1 MALIRQ
7 EVIMQ
12 SNIASRVAPMR
23 FPGMSLIAVTW
34 IMSQS
39 AVAAACAA
47 GGQAEVDRQIPA
59 KAERASEE
67 GATDPAAPAR
77 RWFADWA
84 SRSFAAASR
93 EPAPVPG
100 EQRVGEAILRIT
112 PASDIAAEWG
122 ALMADPERN
131 FTGAGSPVQRMI
143 EEAERVSP
151 LEARILRFSLGRRLI
166 AAGRSEL
173 AREVLLKALPT
184 EAAGPVRA
192 GDRPDGR
199 REPHTDAAS
208 SDPTRLDVEVLR
220 ALAAT
225 HRDTDRVKCAE
236 YLRAALETYRRLP
249 ARAQVLSGTA
259 VWNAAFVRANV
270 LSELGAHAEAA
281 ELLRWAYGELRL
293 ERSVDD
299 ERALVFVKAGYS
311 MKAGNSAEGVADLA
325 WLVTHA
331 PEWVWGRDD
340 YASIP
345 HRTIQDAV
353 AAGLLKRD
361 ASLELLA
368 SLSHAPE
375 AASRPLVFAG
385 IANEC
390 LVFAAKPDDR
400 AIARSETALRL
411 LLAMPRPSAEHKARL
426 FDSRLQSTLSG
437 LAFVYRGDGV
447 RGVPARPA
455 ELERVKAIWKER
467 FPETPL
473 VVE

>member
-1 MALIRQ
+1 
-7 EVIMQ
+7 MQ
-12 SNIASRVAPMR
+12 SNVVSRVAPMR
-23 FPGMSLIAVTW
+23 FLGLSVIAVTW

-39 AVAAACAA
+39 AVAAASAA
-47 GGQAEVDRQIPA
+47 RGQAQVDLPPRA
-59 KAERASEE
+59 TAERALEI
-67 GATDPAAPAR
+67 GASDLAAPAR

-84 SRSFAAASR
+84 SRSFATASR
-93 EPAPVPG
+93 ELQPVPG
-100 EQRVGEAILRIT
+100 EQRVGEAALRIT
-112 PASDIAAEWG
+112 PASDIAAEWA
-122 ALMADPERN
+122 ALMTDPLRN
-131 FTGAGSPVQRMI
+131 FTGAGSPAQRMI

-166 AAGRSEL
+166 SAGQSEL

-184 EAAGPVRA
+184 EAMGPIRA
-192 GDRPDGR
+192 GDELDGR
-199 REPHTDAAS
+199 REPRTAAAS
-208 SDPTRLDVEVLR
+208 PDPTRLDVEILR

-236 YLRAALETYRRLP
+236 YLRVALETYRRLP
-249 ARAQVLSGTA
+249 ARAQVLSGAA

-293 ERSVDD
+293 ERSVDE
-299 ERALVFVKAGYS
+299 ERTLVFVKAGYS
-311 MKAGNSAEGVADLA
+311 MKAGKPAEGVADLA
-325 WLVTHA
+325 WLVVQA

-345 HRTIQDAV
+345 QRTIQDAV

-375 AASRPLVFAG
+375 AISRPLAFAG

-390 LVFAAKPDDR
+390 LVFAANPDDR

-411 LLAMPRPSAEHKARL
+411 LLAMPRPSAEHEARL
-426 FDSRLQSTLSG
+426 FDNKLQSTLSG
-437 LAFVYRGDGV
+437 LAFVYRGDQL
-447 RGVPARPA
+447 RGLRAQPG
-455 ELERVKAIWKER
+455 ELDRIRAIWKER
-467 FPETPL
+467 FPGTPL

>member
-1 MALIRQ
+1 
-7 EVIMQ
+7 MQ
-12 SNIASRVAPMR
+12 SNIVSRVAPMW
-23 FPGMSLIAVTW
+23 FPGLSVIAVTW
-34 IMSQS
+34 IMSHS
-39 AVAAACAA
+39 AVAAVCAA
-47 GGQAEVDRQIPA
+47 GGQAEVDPQTLA
-59 KAERASEE
+59 TAERALEE
-67 GATDPAAPAR
+67 GASDPAAPAR
-77 RWFADWA
+77 NWFADWA

-93 EPAPVPG
+93 ELQPVSS
-100 EQRVGEAILRIT
+100 EQPVGEATLRIS
-112 PASDIAAEWG
+112 PAPDIAAEWG
-122 ALMADPERN
+122 ALMTDPVRN

-143 EEAERVSP
+143 KEAERVSP

-166 AAGRSEL
+166 AAGESEL

-184 EAAGPVRA
+184 EAMGPIRA
-192 GDRPDGR
+192 GDQLDGR
-199 REPHTDAAS
+199 REPHAAAAS
-208 SDPTRLDVEVLR
+208 SNPTRLDVEVLR

-249 ARAQVLSGTA
+249 ARAQVVSGAA

-281 ELLRWAYGELRL
+281 ELLEWAYGELRL
-293 ERSVDD
+293 ERSVDQ
-299 ERALVFVKAGYS
+299 ERTLVFVKAGYS
-311 MKAGNSAEGVADLA
+311 MKAGKHAEGVADLA
-325 WLVTHA
+325 WLVAHA
-331 PEWVWGRDD
+331 SEWVWGRDD

-345 HRTIQDAV
+345 QRTIQDAV

-375 AASRPLVFAG
+375 AIRRPLAYAG

-390 LVFAAKPDDR
+390 LVFAANPDDR

-411 LLAMPRPSAEHKARL
+411 LLAMPRPSAEHEARL
-426 FDSRLQSTLSG
+426 FDNKLQSTLSG
-437 LAFVYRGDGV
+437 LAFVYRGDQV
-447 RGVPARPA
+447 RGLRAQPG
-455 ELERVKAIWKER
+455 ELERIRVIWKER